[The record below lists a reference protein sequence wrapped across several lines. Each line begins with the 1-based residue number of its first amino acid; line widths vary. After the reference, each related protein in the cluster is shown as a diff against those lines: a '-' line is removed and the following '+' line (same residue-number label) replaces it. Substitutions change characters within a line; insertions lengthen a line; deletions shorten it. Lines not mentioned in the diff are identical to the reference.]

1 MHQPIGTP
9 PVCVEVIITAANE
22 EWLAYLAHTLIN
34 DRIVARGHTTA
45 PVRAIYRRE
54 DEICEEMQSRI
65 GLHTRA
71 SLVSEI
77 VERVDRDHPDDVRQ
91 RNRKFDFV
99 GQDDALRSAAAADV
113 RPSGLSGG
121 NTRRQPTEDA
131 VMEVLPRDITTLP
144 HVLGSEL
151 IEYLTTTSAG
161 ISAEPDDWDPFAEA
175 AGVID
180 PSLWYTTSFDATPER
195 SITRWLPPGG
205 SGLATVAV
213 CSHASETAVL
223 IRYGSRG
230 PSNASDR

>member
-77 VERVDRDHPDDVRQ
+77 VERVDRDHPDDVQ
-91 RNRKFDFV
+91 CIVATQIID
-99 GQDDALRSAAAADV
+99 
-113 RPSGLSGG
+113 G
-121 NTRRQPTEDA
+121 NPD
-131 VMEVLPRDITTLP
+131 
-144 HVLGSEL
+144 
-151 IEYLTTTSAG
+151 YLHW
-161 ISAEPDDWDPFAEA
+161 IVD
-175 AGVID
+175 
-180 PSLWYTTSFDATPER
+180 
-195 SITRWLPPGG
+195 
-205 SGLATVAV
+205 
-213 CSHASETAVL
+213 ETAGAL
-223 IRYGSRG
+223 DHHATTNDRRAKRG
-230 PSNASDR
+230 PGHWARGAAR